1 MIVMPISPAPRH
13 KPELLAM
20 TIIILMPIPR
30 VLFLMAFVVV
40 AFSANVFRR
49 VHNGQDVTQ

>member
-1 MIVMPISPAPRH
+1 MIVMPISPEPRH

-30 VLFLMAFVVV
+30 VLFLMAFIFV